1 MSRRHWPTPVQVAL
15 LAALGAGLSGVHAQM
30 PVLDGQ
36 NMQLTLGESQVLQ
49 LPQPVSRVAVGH
61 PGIADFILLGPKE
74 LYVLGKSP
82 GMTNLVMWNA
92 NGKAT
97 TLRTQVGLNLAP
109 LRELIRN
116 VLPEE

>member
-61 PGIADFILLGPKE
+61 PGIADAEAAEAARQGTLLGAMGASVPVDGDADEDDK
-74 LYVLGKSP
+74 GP
-82 GMTNLVMWNA
+82 A
-92 NGKAT
+92 A
-97 TLRTQVGLNLAP
+97 
-109 LRELIRN
+109 
-116 VLPEE
+116 